1 VNLGQAEATATV
13 KQRKEMKNLI
23 GKFIR
28 WALEDPKGSVPGILA
43 AVDRTSETT
52 PSFRLGV
59 MKAMNG
65 RVLEVATFKHNPHG
79 PDWTTEMFIVPE
91 DQTLTQALTTLL
103 ILKGLNT

>member
-1 VNLGQAEATATV
+1 MRGVIKWIIQWAMDSRINGPLVASES
-13 KQRKEMKNLI
+13 
-23 GKFIR
+23 IR
-28 WALEDPKGSVPGILA
+28 HSDSMP
-43 AVDRTSETT
+43 T
-52 PSFRLGV
+52 FRVGV

-65 RVLEVATFKHNPHG
+65 RVLEVSTYKPNPHG

>member
-1 VNLGQAEATATV
+1 MRGVIKWIIQ
-13 KQRKEMKNLI
+13 
-23 GKFIR
+23 
-28 WALEDPKGSVPGILA
+28 WAMDSRTNGPLVASESVRHDSMP
-43 AVDRTSETT
+43 T
-52 PSFRLGV
+52 FRVGV

-65 RVLEVATFKHNPHG
+65 RVLEVSTYKPNPHG

>member
-1 VNLGQAEATATV
+1 MRGVIKWIIQWAMDSRINGPSVAAES
-13 KQRKEMKNLI
+13 
-23 GKFIR
+23 IR
-28 WALEDPKGSVPGILA
+28 HDSMP
-43 AVDRTSETT
+43 T
-52 PSFRLGV
+52 FRVGV

-65 RVLEVATFKHNPHG
+65 RVLEVSTYKPNPHG